1 METDLSGIRYRM
13 LGSVEVHSEGRPV
26 STGGPKR
33 RTVLAALLLQ
43 PGTVVSD
50 NRLIDLVWSERPPR
64 SARSQLQAHVHGLRK
79 ALGADTIVRSACGYR
94 MSVAAE
100 ATDSGVFERLLVR
113 AHSERAA
120 HRPAEAVRTLRT
132 ALSLWTGPALGGV
145 TPALAAHARPALEER
160 RLHALLELY
169 GAEIGLG
176 RGAAA
181 VPELLSLCAEHPT
194 HERFAGLLMSAL
206 HACGRTGE
214 ALEVYATLRERLAE
228 ELGTGPGARLRQ
240 LHLDL
245 LTAEPDGGSTRAGAP
260 VVHRVRPAELPYG
273 VGEFVGRS
281 AELSVLDQALDDDRG
296 ADRWP
301 AVFLLTGVS
310 GVGKTALA
318 LHWSHAVRERFH
330 DGQLYVDLRG
340 RSSGE
345 EPTRPEDALRQLLR
359 GLGADPG
366 SLPTGADELAK
377 LFRSVTADQRLL
389 FLFDDASSV
398 EQLAPLLPTGR
409 GSVVLITS
417 RHPLTGLV
425 ALFGARPLP
434 LDVLSEESSVELFLS
449 VAGMWARVAEL
460 ALVTRIADRC
470 GRLPLTLRL
479 AAAALAAGTSAVDLP
494 WPDVVADPVPGP
506 SAGPPLTLAP
516 SDPDSG

>member
-1 METDLSGIRYRM
+1 M
-13 LGSVEVHSEGRPV
+13 LGSVEVRSGGRPV
-26 STGGPKR
+26 GTGGPKR

-50 NRLIDLVWSERPPR
+50 NRLIDLVWGERPPR
-64 SARSQLQAHVHGLRK
+64 SARSQLQVHVHGLRK
-79 ALGADTIVRSACGYR
+79 VLDADTIVRSTCGYR
-94 MSVAAE
+94 MAVAAG
-100 ATDSGVFERLLVR
+100 ATDSGVFEHLLAR

-120 HRPAEAVRTLRT
+120 GRPAEAARTLRT

-160 RLHALLELY
+160 RLHALEELY
-169 GAEIGLG
+169 EVEIGLD
-176 RGAAA
+176 RGADA

-194 HERFAGLLMSAL
+194 HERFTGLLMSAL

-214 ALEVYATLRERLAE
+214 ALEVYAALRERLAG
-228 ELGTGPGARLRQ
+228 ELGTDPGARLRQ

-245 LTAEPDGGSTRAGAP
+245 LTAGSDGGRTRPASGAR
-260 VVHRVRPAELPYG
+260 RVRPAELPYG
-273 VGEFVGRS
+273 VGGFVGRS
-281 AELSVLDQALDDDRG
+281 EELSALDRALDADRE

-318 LHWSHAVRERFH
+318 LHWSHTVRDRFH

-340 RSSGE
+340 SASGE
-345 EPTRPEDALRQLLR
+345 EPTSPDEALRQLLR
-359 GLGADPG
+359 GLDADPG
-366 SLPTGADELAK
+366 SLPADTSELAK

-389 FLFDDASSV
+389 FLFDDAASA

-449 VAGMWARVAEL
+449 VAGKWARATEL
-460 ALVTRIADRC
+460 ALVTRITDRC

-494 WPDVVADPVPGP
+494 WPDVVPGP
-506 SAGPPLTLAP
+506 VTGPPAGAPLALAP
-516 SDPDSG
+516 SDPAPG